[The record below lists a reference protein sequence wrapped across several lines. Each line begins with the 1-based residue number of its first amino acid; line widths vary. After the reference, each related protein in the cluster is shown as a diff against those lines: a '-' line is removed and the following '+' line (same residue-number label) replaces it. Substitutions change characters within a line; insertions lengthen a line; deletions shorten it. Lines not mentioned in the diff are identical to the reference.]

1 MQQFFGKY
9 RGKITS
15 SRDPLNLGRVQ
26 VSVPAIFE
34 EGKQGWAM
42 PCSPYAGKGIG
53 LFMVPPE
60 GTNVWVEFEGGDA
73 DRPIWSGCFW
83 GESELPREA
92 RVTDPD
98 ETIVFKA
105 FATGGNGI
113 TMTMSSSGS
122 AKGMTLKVESP
133 VVSLPLKLVFDS
145 TGIEIS
151 AGSLGKIKASPSS
164 VKINDNALE
173 VT

>member
-15 SRDPLNLGRVQ
+15 NRDPLDLGRVQ
-26 VSVPAIFE
+26 VSVASIFE
-34 EGKQGWAM
+34 EGKQSWAM

-53 LFMVPPE
+53 LFMVPPV

-83 GESELPREA
+83 GDNELPTEA
-92 RVTDPD
+92 KVTKPD

-105 FATGGNGI
+105 FAMGGDGI

-122 AKGMTLKVESP
+122 AKGMAIEVESP
-133 VVSLPLKLVFDS
+133 VVSQPLKLVFDS

-151 AGSLGKIKASPSS
+151 AGSFGKIKASPSS
-164 VKINDNALE
+164 VKINDSALE